1 MYLQVDEETYH
12 SQMAKV
18 ELLMNQLTT
27 IDVEKG
33 NPGKISKDE
42 MRNGIRTVFPSVDDE
57 AINAMVKGAEVEL
70 DAKETDEI
78 DYKELFKEVRKI
90 VTLTLSLPIFWQ
102 FCSLSATF
110 ISTARGIME
119 SQACKFSKILFFS
132 TFSFN
137 YV

>member
-90 VTLTLSLPIFWQ
+90 VTLTLSLPIF
-102 FCSLSATF
+102 
-110 ISTARGIME
+110 
-119 SQACKFSKILFFS
+119 
-132 TFSFN
+132 
-137 YV
+137 